1 LPTEIFKLKIKEITE
16 NSHQSAVILTLK
28 ILSVFLEEVEN
39 NPDILAELNEIVT
52 LFENVHPEMSSIH
65 NSVNNIYSIF
75 QQKKTNKKILLEL
88 IKYEIEKV
96 KEREEKTAKN
106 LANEMSNYNSIM
118 VISSSNTINQALIS
132 YSEVKNHNSIFVLES
147 RPLFEGRQTAEKL
160 AEAGYNITLVVD
172 AAAGTIAE
180 KIDAIVIGADTVFN
194 DGSIINKI
202 GSFLLALIA
211 NYYKI
216 PFIVGASTNKISKNP
231 SKNYWKY
238 IQEKP
243 TEEIWNKKIENINSY
258 NIYFD
263 FVPSE
268 LITKIITEK

>member
-1 LPTEIFKLKIKEITE
+1 SVENIHDIFLQKKNDREILFKLIK
-16 NSHQSAVILTLK
+16 
-28 ILSVFLEEVEN
+28 
-39 NPDILAELNEIVT
+39 NEING
-52 LFENVHPEMSSIH
+52 L
-65 NSVNNIYSIF
+65 
-75 QQKKTNKKILLEL
+75 KL
-88 IKYEIEKV
+88 
-96 KEREEKTAKN
+96 REERTAKN
-106 LANEMSNYNSIM
+106 LAKEMLNYNSIM
-118 VISSSNTINQALIS
+118 IISSSNTINQALIS
-132 YSEVKNHNSIFVLES
+132 YSNVKNHDSIFVLES

-172 AAAGTIAE
+172 AAAGIIAE
-180 KIDAIVIGADTVFN
+180 KIDAIFVGADTVFK

-202 GSFLLALIA
+202 GSFLLALTA

-216 PFIVGASTNKISKNP
+216 PFIVGASTNKISKYP

-243 TEEIWNKKIENINSY
+243 PEEIWKKKIENIDSY

-268 LITKIITEK
+268 LITKIITEE